1 MTGELAQLINLITQ
15 YNSGKTES
23 DLYSDNSTYQY
34 CNSLKFVC
42 FKKKFF
48 GGYKE
53 VEIAHKTW
61 EWFEYL
67 NKENFKKLLL
77 VYRPD
82 NSMDSDHKLAGMVG
96 GGGNWFI
103 EAKNSDFSDFWQ
115 PRWEVKPNKKDED
128 NRIWNITYGLS
139 NPNQKHFDHPKYD
152 IIAQREKLKTTLS
165 KIADFAASNEN
176 TSGWEKTFN
185 NAKAALETETPNLE
199 YHKDLIPEGS
209 LLKEN
214 LQLLIA
220 ASKSFVFGGMGSWND
235 IGWFKDEELT
245 KKYDEI
251 SAELYQVMNESI
263 IAAVNRN

>member
-23 DLYSDNSTYQY
+23 DLYNDNSTYQY

-48 GGYKE
+48 GGYKV
-53 VEIAHKTW
+53 VEIGSSSK

-67 NKENFKKLLL
+67 KKGKIKKLLL
-77 VYRPD
+77 VFRPD
-82 NSMDSDHKLAGMVG
+82 NSQDSDHKLAGMVG

-103 EAKNSDFSDFWQ
+103 EAKNAGFSDFWK
-115 PRWEVKPNKKDED
+115 PRWEMKPNKKDED
-128 NRIWNITYGLS
+128 KRIWNITYGL
-139 NPNQKHFDHPKYD
+139 NIPNQKHFDHPKYE
-152 IIAQREKLKTTLS
+152 INYQRDKLRRTLS
-165 KIADFAASNEN
+165 RIADFAASNEN

-185 NAKAALETETPNLE
+185 NAKASLEAENPILE

-209 LLKEN
+209 LPKEN

-235 IGWFKDEELT
+235 IGWFKDDELT
-245 KKYDEI
+245 KKYDEV
-251 SAELYQVMNESI
+251 STELYQVMNESI
-263 IAAVNRN
+263 IAAVNEK